1 MSKSL
6 IIAEKP
12 SVAADLARAL
22 SKAPGL
28 SAFHKEGDF
37 FENETHIITSAVG
50 HLLEQE
56 MPMKDGKK
64 IGWGVTTLPILPEKF
79 NLKPIDKSAER
90 YRLVSKLIKRKDV
103 AEIINA
109 CDAGREGELIFRNI
123 IEATG
128 AKKPSRRMW
137 MQSMTNNAIL

>member
-1 MSKSL
+1 MTKKL

-37 FENETHIITSAVG
+37 FENETHVITSAVG

-56 MPMKDGKK
+56 
-64 IGWGVTTLPILPEKF
+64 
-79 NLKPIDKSAER
+79 
-90 YRLVSKLIKRKDV
+90 RLGQQLLL
-103 AEIINA
+103 
-109 CDAGREGELIFRNI
+109 REGGHH
-123 IEATG
+123 EALHADRLAPVRRLLRVRLLVDIQARGHQKLRTRGPRRRRRQG
-128 AKKPSRRMW
+128 AHEERTATPKPPLT
-137 MQSMTNNAIL
+137 MTFPCVRIHMAIPAWR